1 MAEQQGQA
9 AEDAVMTRIGQIA
22 MLQHAGDQEEA
33 RERFAALWEEIGPDG
48 DPLHRCTLAHYMAD
62 TQQDPAEELRWDLL
76 ALEAADSLTDDRVAA
91 HHASLAVRGF
101 YPSLHLNLA
110 ADYARL
116 GRPDTARDHLRQA
129 RARVGALADDGH
141 GRLVLRG
148 IERLE
153 RELAVEADDGAA
165 DSAQGTVGRPRAEGE
180 AGGA

>member
-9 AEDAVMTRIGQIA
+9 ADDPVMTRIGQIA

-33 RERFAALWEEIGPDG
+33 QQRFAALWEEIGPDA

-76 ALEAADSLTDDRVAA
+76 ALEAADGLTDGSGATP
-91 HHASLAVRGF
+91 HTSPAVRGF
-101 YPSLHLNLA
+101 YPCLHLNLA

-116 GRPDTARDHLRQA
+116 GRPGAALDHLREA
-129 RARVGALADDGH
+129 RAHVDALADDGH
-141 GRLVLRG
+141 GQQVLGG

-153 RELAVEADDGAA
+153 RELAAGEGPAE
-165 DSAQGTVGRPRAEGE
+165 GTPGSVGRPRAEGE
-180 AGGA
+180 AGGG

>member
-9 AEDAVMTRIGQIA
+9 ADDAVMTRIGQIA

-33 RERFAALWEEIGPDG
+33 QQRFAALWEEIGPDA

-76 ALEAADSLTDDRVAA
+76 ALEAADGLTDGSAA
-91 HHASLAVRGF
+91 TPHPSPAVRGF

-116 GRPDTARDHLRQA
+116 GRPDTARDHLREA
-129 RARVGALADDGH
+129 RAHVDALADDGH
-141 GRLVLRG
+141 GHQVLGG

-153 RELAVEADDGAA
+153 RELAAGEGPADGAPG
-165 DSAQGTVGRPRAEGE
+165 SVGRPRAEGE
-180 AGGA
+180 AGGG